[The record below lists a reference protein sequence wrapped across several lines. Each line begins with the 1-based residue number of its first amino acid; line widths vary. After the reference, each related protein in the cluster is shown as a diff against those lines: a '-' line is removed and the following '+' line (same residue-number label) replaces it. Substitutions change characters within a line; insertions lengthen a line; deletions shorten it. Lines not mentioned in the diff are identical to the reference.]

1 MSSSFHRVPDSVERT
16 WTLSTMNLTAA
27 PISNS
32 AMDTTYESPLRQ
44 ITLKVDFLNSASIE
58 RLKYVVDED
67 SFVPEWEFAQES
79 WETLVQGLTDVITNY
94 NKSIIARAREVGL
107 NSVSVIGKAKNTYIH
122 DQPDTEIPHPASSV
136 NNRVETIYEPTV
148 RSTTTS
154 RRSAAVRPSPILEW
168 MASTR
173 PKR

>member
-16 WTLSTMNLTAA
+16 WSLSTMNLTAA
-27 PISNS
+27 PISN
-32 AMDTTYESPLRQ
+32 AALDTTYESPIRQ
-44 ITLKVDFLNSASIE
+44 IQLKVDFLNSQAIE
-58 RLKYVVDED
+58 NLKYVVDES

-79 WETLVQGLTDVITNY
+79 WETLVQGVTTVITEY

-107 NSVSVIGKAKNTYIH
+107 NSVSVVGKAKNTYIH
-122 DQPDTEIPHPASSV
+122 DQPVFETPIQSPPV
-136 NNRVETIYEPTV
+136 NRVETIYEPSV
-148 RSTTTS
+148 RSTATT
-154 RRSAAVRPSPILEW
+154 RRSAAVRPNPIFEW

>member
-27 PISNS
+27 PIST
-32 AMDTTYESPLRQ
+32 AAIDTTYESPLRQ
-44 ITLKVDFLNSASIE
+44 ITLKVDFLNSTAIE
-58 RLKYVVDED
+58 QLKYVVDEN

-79 WETLVQGLTDVITNY
+79 WETLVQGVTDVITEY

-107 NSVSVIGKAKNTYIH
+107 NSVSVIGRAKNTYIH
-122 DQPDTEIPHPASSV
+122 DRPDPEVHPVPSV
-136 NNRVETIYEPTV
+136 LGNRVETIYEPSV
-148 RSTTTS
+148 RSTATS
-154 RRSAAVRPSPILEW
+154 KRSAAVRPSPILEW